1 MLQSAPGR
9 WQLLL
14 KGGLEIA
21 SYNPGSSFMGHQ
33 GRYIQLLGD
42 RVMLFKVGH
51 PALDLRV
58 EPSHG

>member
-1 MLQSAPGR
+1 LGR

-21 SYNPGSSFMGHQ
+21 SSNSGSSFMGHQ
-33 GRYIQLLGD
+33 GRYIQLVGD
-42 RVMLFKVGH
+42 RAMLFKFGH
-51 PALDLRV
+51 PALDQRV